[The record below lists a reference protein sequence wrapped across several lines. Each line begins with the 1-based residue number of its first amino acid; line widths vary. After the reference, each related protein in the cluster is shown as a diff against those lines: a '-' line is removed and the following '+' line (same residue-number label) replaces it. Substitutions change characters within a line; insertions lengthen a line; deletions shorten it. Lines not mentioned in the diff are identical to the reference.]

1 MILECILE
9 ILGCPKGK
17 CINIRECNA
26 EKIKLYIRRRETD
39 MEKCNT
45 LVFANFAFERLIL
58 DRVLQ
63 FVPDIYY
70 LQAAA
75 LLRATT
81 TKNIKQYFNLY
92 VI

>member
-1 MILECILE
+1 
-9 ILGCPKGK
+9 
-17 CINIRECNA
+17 
-26 EKIKLYIRRRETD
+26 